1 MHAPAAA
8 IKFIDN
14 APMNQ
19 ISGTKG
25 YSEVAELFIEASNE
39 IDFRELHQAFIE
51 FIPAKASRILD
62 VGAGSGRD
70 AAALADMGHT
80 VVAVEPI
87 KEFRC
92 AGKERYNSSTIEWL
106 DDSLPMLPQLAKTNQ
121 FDVVLASAVWHHLN
135 HDEQQQAMK
144 RIAQLL
150 ISGGIFAL
158 TLRHGPA
165 GVGTHVFPTDGQ
177 QTIEN
182 AKSCGLTPLLHL
194 PNQPSLMSGK
204 EAVTWT
210 RLVFKKA

>member
-1 MHAPAAA
+1 
-8 IKFIDN
+8 
-14 APMNQ
+14 MNQ

-25 YSEVAELFIEASNE
+25 YSEVADIFIEASSE
-39 IDFRELHQAFIE
+39 IDFNELHQAFLE
-51 FIPAKASRILD
+51 FIPNQPSRILD
-62 VGAGSGRD
+62 IGAGCGRD
-70 AAALADMGHT
+70 AAAITALGHS
-80 VVAVEPI
+80 VIAIEPTE
-87 KEFRC
+87 EFRT
-92 AGKERYNSSTIEWL
+92 AGKERYESSNIEWL
-106 DDSLPMLPQLAKTNQ
+106 DDSLPKLPKLKQSEN
-121 FDVVLASAVWHHLN
+121 FDFVLASAVWHHLN
-135 HDEQQQAMK
+135 QDEQQQAMK

-182 AKSCGLTPLLHL
+182 AKGCGLTPLLHP
-194 PNQPSLMSGK
+194 PNQPSLMPGK